1 MKHASVETV
10 QNIFTILPEDAAP
23 ICLWP
28 WLTHFI
34 PTVLSLLPDA
44 MNEIVSWGLKKLKY
58 LEISHSRVWP
68 EIGTDFAKKFIR
80 LLKFEDNQQ
89 SVYFHQEYKYQNSLL
104 KQLML
109 LLQALSDIQ
118 QLKITYRSAT

>member
-1 MKHASVETV
+1 MR
-10 QNIFTILPEDAAP
+10 NIFTTLPEDMAP
-23 ICLWP
+23 SCLWP

-44 MNEIVSWGLKKLKY
+44 IDEIVSWGLKKLKY
-58 LEISHSRVWP
+58 LEVSHCKVWP
-68 EIGTDFAKKFIR
+68 EIGTDFAIKFIR
-80 LLKFEDNQQ
+80 LLKFKDSHQ

-104 KQLML
+104 KQLMF

-118 QLKITYRSAT
+118 QLKITYRSMI